1 MRKRRAGL
9 IVNVGSLAGLTGTPG
24 MGFYSASKHAL
35 EGYAE
40 LLRVEIERFNIRVS
54 LVEASFFRTNLHHA
68 ISLLASLF
76 RTMMACVRRSSGL

>member
-9 IVNVGSLAGLTGTPG
+9 IVNVGSLARLTGTPG
-24 MGFYSASKHAL
+24 MGFYSASKRAL

-54 LVEASFFRTNLHHA
+54 LVEASFFRANLHHGVCFVA
-68 ISLLASLF
+68 IILLKSRIEDF
-76 RTMMACVRRSSGL
+76 PQGS